1 MQKPR
6 HLAIIMDGN
15 GRWASQ
21 RRRPRSMG
29 HIKGTRVAKQII
41 TECSRLGIEWLTLY
55 AFSTENWMRPEG
67 EVRLLMRILKRYLER
82 ETRNLVS
89 ENIRVHVIGELDR
102 LPADVAVALAST
114 LEATSNCTG
123 LNLVFALSYGSRAEI
138 TDTVRRLATK
148 AATGELDPSMIT
160 EDTIS
165 SSLWTYPAPSPD
177 LIIRTS
183 GEQRLS
189 NFLLWQAAYAE
200 FWFTNTAW
208 PDFSKND
215 LLEAL
220 STYSERQRRFGRISQ
235 VSDEQLL

>member
-29 HIKGTRVAKQII
+29 HVKGTRVAKQII
-41 TECSRLGIEWLTLY
+41 TECSRLGLEWLTLY
-55 AFSTENWMRPEG
+55 AFSTENWLRPEN

-102 LPADVAVALAST
+102 LPSDVASALAST
-114 LEATSNCTG
+114 LKATAGCTG

-138 TDTVRRLATK
+138 TDAVRRLAAQ
-148 AATGELDPSMIT
+148 AARGEIEPSEIS
-160 EDTIS
+160 EETIS
-165 SSLWTYPAPSPD
+165 SSLWSHPAPPPD

-200 FWFTNTAW
+200 FWFTNTPW
-208 PDFSKND
+208 PDFSKDD
-215 LLEAL
+215 LLQAL
-220 STYSERQRRFGRISQ
+220 STYSERHRRFGRVSQ